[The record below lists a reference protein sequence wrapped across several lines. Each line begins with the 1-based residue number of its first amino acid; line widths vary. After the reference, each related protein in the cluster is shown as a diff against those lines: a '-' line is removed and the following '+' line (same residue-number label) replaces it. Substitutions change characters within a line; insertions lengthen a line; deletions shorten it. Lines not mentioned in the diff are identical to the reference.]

1 MQDEEVLG
9 KAYDARLMRRL
20 ITYLRPHK
28 KYVALALVL
37 ILFES
42 LLEVTFPWLTKISI
56 DQYIAVGNMGG
67 LALLAA
73 IYIFLLLVRFV
84 SASAETYVLQ
94 NTGQK
99 IMYDMRMQTFRH
111 LHTLPVS
118 FFDRNPVGRLITR
131 VVTDVDVLNDMFSA
145 GIVSIFGDIFT
156 LVGILIAIL
165 VLNWRLGLVTM
176 SVVPV
181 IFLATALFRIKAR
194 DSYRRVRIA
203 IAKINAFLQ
212 EHITG
217 MAVVQLYN
225 RERKS
230 YKKFDEINNEHLL
243 ANIDGIFAYAWFY
256 PAIELLSS
264 VAVALIIWYGGGKVI
279 QGALK
284 LGALVAFIQYSNRF
298 FQPIADMS
306 DKYNIMQSAMASS
319 ERLFKLLDTPATV
332 VNPPD
337 AVKPARPAL
346 GRIEFRNVWFAYNH
360 ERSESK
366 LDRAQPSSD
375 ADWVLRDVSFS
386 VNPGES
392 VAIVGHTGAG
402 KTTTTSLLTR
412 FYDIQK
418 GEILLDG
425 VNIAELDLA
434 YLRSSF
440 AVVLQDVFLFSG
452 TLESNIRL
460 GSSISRARVETA
472 ADDVNLTPFI
482 RTLGAGLDYPVNER
496 GTTLSSGQRQLLAFA
511 RALAH
516 DPQILI
522 LDEATSSVDT
532 ETELQIRKAIDRLM
546 LGRTSIIIAHRLST
560 IQKCDKIIVMHKGR
574 VREIGSHQELLA
586 QRGIYYKL
594 YQLQYKDQEFA
605 AASQDKI

>member
-1 MQDEEVLG
+1 MQEEEVLG

-20 ITYLRPHK
+20 ITYLKPHK

-42 LLEVTFPWLTKISI
+42 GLEVTFPWLTKISI
-56 DQYIAVGNMGG
+56 DRYIAVGNLGG
-67 LALLAA
+67 LAVIAGIYVALLF
-73 IYIFLLLVRFV
+73 IRFV

-99 IMYDMRMQTFRH
+99 IMYDMRMQTFKH
-111 LHTLPVS
+111 LHTLPIS
-118 FFDRNPVGRLITR
+118 FFDKNPVGRLITR
-131 VVTDVDVLNDMFSA
+131 VTTDVDVLNDMFSA

-156 LVGILIAIL
+156 LLGILIAIMI
-165 VLNWRLGLVTM
+165 LNWQLGLVTM
-176 SVVPV
+176 SVVPL
-181 IFLATALFRIKAR
+181 IFITTAVFRIKAR
-194 DSYRRVRIA
+194 DSYRRVRVA

-217 MAVVQLYN
+217 MSVVQLYN

-230 YKKFDEINNEHLL
+230 FRKFDEINKEHLA
-243 ANIDGIFAYAWFY
+243 ANVDGILAYAWFY

-264 VAVALIIWYGGGKVI
+264 VAVALIIWYGGGKVM
-279 QGALK
+279 QGMLS
-284 LGALVAFIQYSNRF
+284 LGGLVAFVQYSNRF

-319 ERLFKLLDTPATV
+319 ERLFNLIDTPATV

-337 AVKPARPAL
+337 AVLPPRQARGEIA
-346 GRIEFRNVWFAYNH
+346 FRNVWFAYN
-360 ERSESK
+360 
-366 LDRAQPSSD
+366 DP
-375 ADWVLRDVSFS
+375 DWVLRDVSFQ
-386 VNPGES
+386 VNAGES

-402 KTTTTSLLTR
+402 KTTTTGLLTR
-412 FYDIQK
+412 FYDVQK

-425 VNIAELDLA
+425 INIAKLDLD

-460 GSSISRARVETA
+460 GSPILRSRVQA
-472 ADDVNLTPFI
+472 AVDDVNLSPFL
-482 RTLGAGLDYPVNER
+482 RQLPAGLDHPVNER
-496 GTTLSSGQRQLLAFA
+496 GTTLSSGQRQVLAFA

-516 DPQILI
+516 DPRILI

-532 ETELQIRKAIDRLM
+532 ETELEIRKAIDRLM
-546 LGRTSIIIAHRLST
+546 EHRTSIIIAHRLST
-560 IQKCDKIIVMHKGR
+560 IQRCDKIIVMHKGR
-574 VREIGSHQELLA
+574 VREAGTHQQLLA

-594 YQLQYKDQEFA
+594 YQLQYKEQEVGVR
-605 AASQDKI
+605 